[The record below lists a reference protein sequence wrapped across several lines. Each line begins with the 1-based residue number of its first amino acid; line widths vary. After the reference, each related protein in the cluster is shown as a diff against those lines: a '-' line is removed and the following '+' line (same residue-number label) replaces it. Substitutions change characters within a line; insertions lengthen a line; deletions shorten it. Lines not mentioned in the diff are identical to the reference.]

1 MFICDSYTG
10 VTCVD
15 GGCPDALAEE
25 YSEYGYTYTDC
36 SECAYYRG
44 CKDCYFNRES
54 RCVVYDKDI
63 QWVVTLEE
71 KNNIWIENQKR
82 GQTVE
87 IGFIKELKLSTST
100 FQYVRKVEYT
110 NVISCRFFVDCV
122 NFPIAT
128 QCMTVD
134 FGDGMSTFF
143 PICEIAYLHYCE

>member
-1 MFICDSYTG
+1 MKKKIIFGLKT
-10 VTCVD
+10 
-15 GGCPDALAEE
+15 
-25 YSEYGYTYTDC
+25 
-36 SECAYYRG
+36 
-44 CKDCYFNRES
+44 K
-54 RCVVYDKDI
+54 
-63 QWVVTLEE
+63 
-71 KNNIWIENQKR
+71 KR